1 MSPSR
6 LPASAPHLIAALVT
20 PFTPRGE
27 VDRPSLEGL
36 VAHLRS
42 GGISEY
48 FAVGSTGE
56 SPLLDEPER
65 LAIVETV
72 RRAAPDGVIY
82 AGVSGLGHRHAL
94 RQARDMQRAGA
105 DVAVLMCPFFVAL
118 DQEQL
123 ANYCTR
129 VAEDSP
135 LPLALYH
142 HLRMPTP
149 FAVPTVARLAQ
160 HPNIV
165 ALKDTNGADA
175 DRCAEILAATAG
187 RPLRFLQGV
196 EKLVLPTLEAGGHGC
211 VVAQG
216 CIAPQLFRALFTA
229 WTAGR
234 LEQAR
239 AAQARITALWSI
251 FTRSEVRQ
259 SFAHFLRTLKLPL
272 HDRGVLAS
280 TAGALP
286 DVRFDPTF
294 DAMVRT
300 FMAEHL
306 DATPVLVR
314 P

>member
-1 MSPSR
+1 MSPS
-6 LPASAPHLIAALVT
+6 LPSSSVPQLIAALVT
-20 PFTPRGE
+20 PFTASGD
-27 VDRPSLEGL
+27 VDRSSLERL
-36 VAHLRS
+36 VVHLHQ
-42 GGISEY
+42 GGINE
-48 FAVGSTGE
+48 FFVVGSTGE
-56 SPLLDEPER
+56 APLLDEADR

-72 RRAAPDGVIY
+72 RRAAPDGLVY

-94 RQARDMQRAGA
+94 RSARDVQRAGA
-105 DVAVLMCPFFVAL
+105 DLAVLMCPFFVAL

-123 ANYCTR
+123 VNYCTR
-129 VAEDSP
+129 VADGSP
-135 LPLALYH
+135 LPLTLYH
-142 HLRMPTP
+142 HLRMPSP

-175 DRCAEILAATAG
+175 NRCAEVLAATAG

-216 CIAPQLFRALFTA
+216 CIAPQLFRALFAA
-229 WTAGR
+229 WGAGR
-234 LEQAR
+234 IEEAR
-239 AAQARITALWSI
+239 AAQERITALWTI
-251 FTRSEVRQ
+251 FTRPEVRQ
-259 SFAHFLRTLKLPL
+259 SFSHFLHTLKLPL
-272 HDRGVLAS
+272 HQRGVLAS

-286 DVRFDPTF
+286 GVRFDPAF
-294 DAMVRT
+294 EAMIAT

-306 DATPVLVR
+306 DAMPALAR

>member
-6 LPASAPHLIAALVT
+6 PPSSAPQLIAALVT
-20 PFTPRGE
+20 PFTASGD
-27 VDRPSLEGL
+27 VDRPSLERL
-36 VAHLRS
+36 VAHLRQ
-42 GGISEY
+42 GGIDE
-48 FAVGSTGE
+48 FFVIGSTGE
-56 SPLLDEPER
+56 APLLDEADR

-72 RRAAPDGVIY
+72 RRAAPGGRVY

-94 RQARDMQRAGA
+94 RSARDVQRAGA
-105 DVAVLMCPFFVAL
+105 DFAVLMCPFFVAL

-123 ANYCTR
+123 VNYCTR
-129 VAEDSP
+129 VADGSP
-135 LPLALYH
+135 LPLTLYH
-142 HLRMPTP
+142 HLRMPSP
-149 FAVPTVARLAQ
+149 FTVPAVARLAQ

-165 ALKDTNGADA
+165 ALKDTSGADA
-175 DRCAEILAATAG
+175 NRCAEVLAATAG

-234 LEQAR
+234 IDEAR
-239 AAQARITALWSI
+239 AVQERITALWTI
-251 FTRSEVRQ
+251 FTRPEVRQ
-259 SFAHFLRTLKLPL
+259 SFSHFLHTLKLPL
-272 HDRGVLAS
+272 QQRGVLAS

-286 DVRFDPTF
+286 GVRFDPAF
-294 DAMVRT
+294 EAMIAA
-300 FMAEHL
+300 FMAGQL
-306 DATPVLVR
+306 DAAPALAR